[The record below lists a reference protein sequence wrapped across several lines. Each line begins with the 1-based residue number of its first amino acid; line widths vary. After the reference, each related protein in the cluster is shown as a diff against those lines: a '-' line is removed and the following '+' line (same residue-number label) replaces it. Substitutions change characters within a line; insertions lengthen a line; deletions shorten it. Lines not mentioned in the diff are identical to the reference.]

1 MTIARRDLLKAGGA
15 VIVSFAFRPTV
26 RSAEAFALHSDADV
40 IASQGSDGKPL
51 DPASV
56 DSFLAFH
63 RDGTVTVYTGG
74 KRLQKDV
81 EVTGGTTSIDVE

>member
-40 IASQGSDGKPL
+40 IASPDM
-51 DPASV
+51 
-56 DSFLAFH
+56 
-63 RDGTVTVYTGG
+63 R
-74 KRLQKDV
+74 
-81 EVTGGTTSIDVE
+81 